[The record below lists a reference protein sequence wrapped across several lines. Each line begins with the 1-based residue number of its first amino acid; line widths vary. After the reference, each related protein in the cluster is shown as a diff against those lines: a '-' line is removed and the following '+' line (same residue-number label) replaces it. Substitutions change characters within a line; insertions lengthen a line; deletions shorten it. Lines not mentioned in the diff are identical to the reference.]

1 MTNRKTLGVSVS
13 CALICLL
20 PQSVAA
26 AEPPAAGSTSPA
38 GYYTRKNG
46 DTVHVTIDNGLLFCK
61 IIKGSKPNFEMCHGM
76 KHTGTAWT
84 GKKMKHPGMPR
95 FMTFNGTVTYDA
107 QTLSIKGC
115 AFAKSM
121 CDKETWNR
129 TAS

>member
-1 MTNRKTLGVSVS
+1 MTNKRTLGASLS

-20 PQSVAA
+20 PSVAA
-26 AEPPAAGSTSPA
+26 AEEAAGNGSSPS

-61 IIKGSKPNFEMCHGM
+61 IVKGSKPNFEMCHGM
-76 KHTGTAWT
+76 KQGGAAWT

-95 FMTFNGTVTYDA
+95 FMTFNGTVTFDA

-115 AFAKSM
+115 AMGKSL
-121 CDKETWNR
+121 CDKETWTR
-129 TAS
+129 IAG